1 MRARGARLLVAV
13 AGAAAAARGGAPA
26 AEARVLGELWGG
38 AFYELTEEALDLV
51 LAMPGDRSWLVQV
64 HAPWCAKCAA
74 FHPAWSEV
82 AAAAASNDDAAA
94 PRFARIDASTSTAVI
109 KRFGVKSFPELLL
122 FNASQATFRRY
133 RGDFSADALR
143 ALASDG
149 ARALP
154 EEPIRP
160 ASEEFELVQRAS
172 GAGLVSTKAMS
183 MGVTIAALL
192 FLLGVC
198 VGCVCSLRLV
208 AVVLTCGL
216 CGRERQRKRGEKKD

>member
-1 MRARGARLLVAV
+1 M
-13 AGAAAAARGGAPA
+13 
-26 AEARVLGELWGG
+26 
-38 AFYELTEEALDLV
+38 
-51 LAMPGDRSWLVQV
+51 LAMPDDSRSWLVQV
-64 HAPWCAKCAA
+64 HAPWCARCAA

-133 RGDFSADALR
+133 RGDFTADALR

-149 ARALP
+149 AGALP

>member
-1 MRARGARLLVAV
+1 MVR
-13 AGAAAAARGGAPA
+13 
-26 AEARVLGELWGG
+26 
-38 AFYELTEEALDLV
+38 
-51 LAMPGDRSWLVQV
+51 
-64 HAPWCAKCAA
+64 KCAA
-74 FHPAWSEV
+74 FTGVVEV
-82 AAAAASNDDAAA
+82 AAAAASTATLP
-94 PRFARIDASTSTAVI
+94 PRTARIDASTNTSVI
-109 KRFGVKSFPELLL
+109 KRFGVKSFPGSSSTV
-122 FNASQATFRRY
+122 AGTFRRY
-133 RGDFSADALR
+133 RGDFTAEALR

-149 ARALP
+149 AGALP

>member
-1 MRARGARLLVAV
+1 MAIVDTIINLGAHVRWLSLRGATVLCDRYIEDAILDLTLRFPDLVAADGKLRRTLV
-13 AGAAAAARGGAPA
+13 A
-26 AEARVLGELWGG
+26 
-38 AFYELTEEALDLV
+38 
-51 LAMPGDRSWLVQV
+51 
-64 HAPWCAKCAA
+64 
-74 FHPAWSEV
+74 
-82 AAAAASNDDAAA
+82 AAA

-133 RGDFSADALR
+133 RGDFTAEELR

-149 ARALP
+149 AGALP

>member
-1 MRARGARLLVAV
+1 MRARGARLLAAV
-13 AGAAAAARGGAPA
+13 ACAATATRAAAPA

-38 AFYELTEEALDLV
+38 AFYELTEESLDLV
-51 LAMPGDRSWLVQV
+51 LAMPVARSWLVQV

-109 KRFGVKSFPELLL
+109 KRFGVTSFPELLL

-133 RGDFSADALR
+133 RGDFTADALR

-149 ARALP
+149 AGALP

>member
-1 MRARGARLLVAV
+1 M
-13 AGAAAAARGGAPA
+13 
-26 AEARVLGELWGG
+26 
-38 AFYELTEEALDLV
+38 
-51 LAMPGDRSWLVQV
+51 QV

-82 AAAAASNDDAAA
+82 AAAAASSDDAAA
-94 PRFARIDASTSTAVI
+94 PRFARIDASTSTSVI

-133 RGDFSADALR
+133 RGDFTADALR

-149 ARALP
+149 AGALP

>member
-1 MRARGARLLVAV
+1 MVGGGGRRRVERRRCRAALPGSTRRRHLGDQAV
-13 AGAAAAARGGAPA
+13 RR
-26 AEARVLGELWGG
+26 EEL
-38 AFYELTEEALDLV
+38 
-51 LAMPGDRSWLVQV
+51 PG
-64 HAPWCAKCAA
+64 
-74 FHPAWSEV
+74 
-82 AAAAASNDDAAA
+82 
-94 PRFARIDASTSTAVI
+94 
-109 KRFGVKSFPELLL
+109 LLL

-133 RGDFSADALR
+133 RGDFTADALR

-149 ARALP
+149 AGALP

>member
-1 MRARGARLLVAV
+1 MSALDGKKIGFVG
-13 AGAAAAARGGAPA
+13 AGAMATAIMQGLLKRGVDASRLMASDPYAGCRERAAASGIATTESNA
-26 AEARVLGELWGG
+26 A
-38 AFYELTEEALDLV
+38 
-51 LAMPGDRSWLVQV
+51 
-64 HAPWCAKCAA
+64 
-74 FHPAWSEV
+74 V
-82 AAAAASNDDAAA
+82 AAACDV
-94 PRFARIDASTSTAVI
+94 IVVAV
-109 KRFGVKSFPELLL
+109 KPGVV
-122 FNASQATFRRY
+122 
-133 RGDFSADALR
+133 GDALR

-149 ARALP
+149 AGALP

>member
-1 MRARGARLLVAV
+1 MSSSANGPLRVGIGGPVGSGKTALMERLC
-13 AGAAAAARGGAPA
+13 
-26 AEARVLGELWGG
+26 
-38 AFYELTEEALDLV
+38 
-51 LAMPGDRSWLVQV
+51 Q
-64 HAPWCAKCAA
+64 
-74 FHPAWSEV
+74 
-82 AAAAASNDDAAA
+82 
-94 PRFARIDASTSTAVI
+94 
-109 KRFGVKSFPELLL
+109 
-122 FNASQATFRRY
+122 TFRDVY
-133 RGDFSADALR
+133 DICAITNDIYTKEDALILTR
-143 ALASDG
+143 AG
-149 ARALP
+149 ALP